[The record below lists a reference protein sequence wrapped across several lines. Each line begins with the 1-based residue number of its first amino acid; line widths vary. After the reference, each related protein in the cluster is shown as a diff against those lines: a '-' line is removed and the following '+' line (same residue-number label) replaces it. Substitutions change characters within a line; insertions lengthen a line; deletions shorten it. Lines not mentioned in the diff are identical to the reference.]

1 MQDNSF
7 TTIEKPKLEF
17 YIEQIVYYVRNVHEL
32 NAVDNLQQ
40 IWKSLTTQTKLLITQ
55 LILFVFRQTCI
66 TNILY
71 NLLYIIMRCTI
82 HAVCILFFLK

>member
-40 IWKSLTTQTKLLITQ
+40 I
-55 LILFVFRQTCI
+55 
-66 TNILY
+66 
-71 NLLYIIMRCTI
+71 
-82 HAVCILFFLK
+82 